1 MDWKKERDLPPM
13 KFQVGEKVLFKYGN
27 DKLIGTIDIRD
38 FGGSIEHD
46 YHSYDI
52 LVKEENTLYKHIPE
66 RDVFSLTETG
76 NSHWDNVHINR

>member
-1 MDWKKERDLPPM
+1 MNWKKDKDFPPM

-27 DKLIGTIDIRD
+27 NKLNGTIDIRD

-66 RDVFSLTETG
+66 CDVFKLTQSESTQ
-76 NSHWDNVHINR
+76 